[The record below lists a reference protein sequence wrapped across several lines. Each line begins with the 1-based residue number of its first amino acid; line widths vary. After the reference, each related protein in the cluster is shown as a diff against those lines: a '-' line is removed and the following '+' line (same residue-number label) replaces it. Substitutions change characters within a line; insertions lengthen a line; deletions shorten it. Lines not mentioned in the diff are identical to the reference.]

1 MNEMREKE
9 AINAY
14 LKLLQTKGASNEL
27 LHKRSL
33 FLDQLVAS
41 LVGQAP
47 NGETYRDVV
56 EKVMV
61 PVPVDCWHDSL
72 TTAREFYPFWV
83 KDFKA
88 IAAININSG
97 FEVKPIDWKPV
108 QVTLKTLSD
117 SLETEK
123 FEASENWPLK
133 AYTQALRFEGAE
145 QSLVDTR
152 VKLAKVLLIRLRTAP
167 DKDSKSYRVAVDLTL
182 PLFTINDSRRLFLVV
197 VREFYHFWSGNP
209 NAASMV
215 LKEGSGNTLI

>member
-9 AINAY
+9 AVDAY
-14 LKLLQTKGASNEL
+14 LKLLQTKGASSGL

-33 FLDQLVAS
+33 FLDQLAIN
-41 LVGQAP
+41 LRGQAP
-47 NGETYRDVV
+47 DGESYRDVV
-56 EKVMV
+56 ETVMESV
-61 PVPVDCWHDSL
+61 PADCWHDSL

-88 IAAININSG
+88 IAAININPG
-97 FEVKPIDWKPV
+97 FDVKPTDWKPV
-108 QVTLKTLSD
+108 QATLKLLSD

-152 VKLAKVLLIRLRTAP
+152 IKLAKIILIRLRTAP
-167 DKDSKSYRVAVDLTL
+167 DKDNKAYRVAVDLTL
-182 PLFTINDSRRLFLVV
+182 PLFTIKHSRRLFLVV

-215 LKEGSGNTLI
+215 LKEGSGSTLI